1 MNTSSI
7 VFIASLIPGA
17 LFPVHAQPAS
27 QAPQRTAAE
36 IYATTC
42 AACHGTRLQ
51 GGQAPSLLSSKY
63 IYGTEDEVVAQGI
76 RQGYPA
82 KGMPGWNGLLSEQ
95 EIQSLVDHIKTQRTE
110 NAPEHLAQLDKEQL
124 QKIVTSEFKSELH
137 AFHLQVLTEADKPF
151 GLAFLPDG
159 RLLFTEADG
168 NLRIIENNRLVPEP
182 VKGTPRGKPLDIF
195 KRALMD
201 VAVHP
206 NYKNNGWI
214 YLVCGDTTQ
223 DANGKAFTEITLIR
237 GRLRNNAWVDSEVLV
252 HLPLNTD
259 TGRIAFDGDGY
270 VYLTTASEA
279 GINAAS
285 GIEPYSRATLLSL
298 PPQDLKSPLG
308 KILRFHDDGRIPADN
323 PFVGTPDAMG
333 AIWSYGHRNP
343 QGLAFDPVTGWL
355 WSTEHGP
362 RGGDELNLIR
372 RGRNYGWPA
381 ISYGTRY
388 DGLAFTTE
396 IKHEGMEQPVI
407 NWTPSIGVS
416 HIAFYEGKAFPK
428 WKHNLFIGSL
438 IQEELF
444 RIVPD
449 GEQIKVKELLFKDLG
464 RIRAITAGPDGD
476 IYLAIELRTKGLI
489 VRLVPVKKL
498 TR

>member
-1 MNTSSI
+1 MSSLLLQ
-7 VFIASLIPGA
+7 A
-17 LFPVHAQPAS
+17 HAESP
-27 QAPQRTAAE
+27 PQRTAAK
-36 IYATTC
+36 IYSTTC

-51 GGQAPSLLSSKY
+51 GTQGPSLLASKY
-63 IYGTEDEVVAQGI
+63 IHGTEDENVAHSI
-76 RQGYPA
+76 RQGYPE
-82 KGMPGWNGLLSEQ
+82 KGMPGWSGLLSEDD
-95 EIQSLVDHIKTQRTE
+95 IQNLVSFIKTQRFE
-110 NAPEHLAQLDKEQL
+110 NSPEHLAELDEQ
-124 QKIVTSEFKSELH
+124 QKHKILTGVFNSELH
-137 AFHLQVLTEADKPF
+137 DFHLEILAETAKPF

-159 RLLFTEADG
+159 RLLVTEDQG
-168 NLRIIENNRLVPEP
+168 GLRVIENGRLVPEP
-182 VKGTPRGKPLDIF
+182 VKGTPHGKPQDPF

-206 NYKNNGWI
+206 DYKHNGWI
-214 YLVCGDTTQ
+214 YLVCGDLAH
-223 DANGKAFTEITLIR
+223 DADGKGFTEITVLR
-237 GRLRNNAWVDSEVLV
+237 GHLRDNAWVDAETLLR
-252 HLPLNTD
+252 LPLNTD
-259 TGRIAFDGDGY
+259 TGRLVFDGKGY
-270 VYLTTASEA
+270 MYLTTASEA

-285 GIEPYSRATLLSL
+285 GSEPYTQEQLLKT

-323 PFVGTPDAMG
+323 PFAGTPGAMG

-343 QGLAFDPVTGWL
+343 QGLAFDPSTGWL

-372 RGRNYGWPA
+372 RGHNYGWPV

-416 HIAFYEGKAFPK
+416 HIAFYEGKEFPK

-444 RIVPD
+444 RVVLD
-449 GEQIKVKELLFKDLG
+449 GEQVKVRELLFKDLG
-464 RIRAITAGPDGD
+464 RVRAITAGPEGD
-476 IYLAIELRTKGLI
+476 LYLALELRTKGLI
-489 VRLVPVKKL
+489 VRMVPGKKS